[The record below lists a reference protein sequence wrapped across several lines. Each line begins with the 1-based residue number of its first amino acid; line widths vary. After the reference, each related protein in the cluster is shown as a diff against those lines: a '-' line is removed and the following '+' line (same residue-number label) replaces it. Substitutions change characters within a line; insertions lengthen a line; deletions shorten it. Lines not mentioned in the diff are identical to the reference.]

1 MAQIDEERLLVKVS
15 LLIRD
20 TASVSTTT
28 FITPQLIADTE
39 AFVATQLAGVTGLI
53 VEVTD
58 ITGSNITLPTTPAAS
73 YSVSTSANTVSEGN
87 SVTFTVTTTNV
98 LNGTNLYWT
107 TTGTVANVDLTGN
120 VNSGSFTIT
129 DNTAS
134 VVITPSNDTLT
145 EGDETFALQI
155 RTDSVSGTVVAT
167 SANVTISDTS
177 LNP

>member
-58 ITGSNITLPTTPAAS
+58 ITGSNITLPTTPTPS

-98 LNGTNLYWT
+98 INGTNLYWT

-129 DNTAS
+129 NSTGN

-145 EGDETFALQI
+145 EGSETFALQI
-155 RTDSVSGTVVAT
+155 RTDSISGTVVAT

>member
-58 ITGSNITLPTTPAAS
+58 ITGSNITLPTTPTPS
-73 YSVSTSANTVSEGN
+73 YAVSTSANTVSEGN

-98 LNGTNLYWT
+98 INGTNLYWT

-129 DNTAS
+129 NNTAN

-145 EGDETFALQI
+145 EGSETFALQI
-155 RTDSVSGTVVAT
+155 RTDSISGTVVAT